1 MKIRMKKD
9 MPGYPDG
16 IHRQWFDKGK
26 VYEVSDDFAN
36 QLLHAGFAEKT
47 RSIKVEPENKLI
59 KPIENKKK

>member
-1 MKIRMKKD
+1 MKKD

-36 QLLHAGFAEKT
+36 QLLNAGFAEKT